1 MQLLMQNR
9 MDHLFVYEEEV
20 TRRYEANL
28 EQLKK
33 YYYEGEPPMY
43 SNIREMVFSTDYVN
57 PKYDEKYLVFLAIDN
72 LMYERDGELNYFLKD
87 MRTIV
92 PLRFISEKLGFT
104 VEYVED
110 TEDII
115 IKKDDVVIKIKLG
128 EASYTLNG
136 EVKTMDTEP
145 IIEGDLTYVPVRF
158 VAEALGY
165 NVEWDEQYFIVNV
178 VSKEKDEA
186 VIVE

>member
-1 MQLLMQNR
+1 M
-9 MDHLFVYEEEV
+9 
-20 TRRYEANL
+20 
-28 EQLKK
+28 
-33 YYYEGEPPMY
+33 
-43 SNIREMVFSTDYVN
+43 
-57 PKYDEKYLVFLAIDN
+57 
-72 LMYERDGELNYFLKD
+72 
-87 MRTIV
+87 